1 MNWVD
6 FFVDAAMVIGIPLTV
21 IGIYFLIVALFSL
34 KKEVRYKASAPEKKF
49 AVVIAARN
57 EAAVIGKLVDSLRS
71 QKYPKELYKI
81 FVVPNNCTDN
91 TEEVARRH
99 GAEIVHCT
107 VPVKTKGEV
116 LHHALPKI
124 MNGFDSICVF
134 DADNIVDENFLAE
147 MNNAFCAGAKCAQ
160 GYRDSKNPYTNWL
173 SGSYTLYYKM
183 INFIQNRARSNA
195 KLSALING
203 TGFAV
208 SCDLINQIGG
218 WNTKTLVEDL
228 EFSVNCILAGEKVH
242 WVPAALTYD
251 EHPVK
256 FGQSVTQRKRWTSGT
271 LHVSA
276 LYIPKFFKAFR
287 KQKKFAFLDALLVLC
302 LPYVQ
307 LLSMFLAVVTALP
320 FIIEGFTKPVGYQKV
335 LEFIGIPLALSY
347 VGLSLG
353 CVILSFIKPKMTM
366 GITKG
371 VLSFWIFMAT
381 WIPIQ
386 ILCAIKRTTT
396 WKQIDHT
403 GNVSSRS
410 VNKQQYKATQ
420 QSQEQRRSRKIA
432 SVRVD

>member
-1 MNWVD
+1 MDWVD

-49 AVVIAARN
+49 AIVIAARN

-81 FVVPNNCTDN
+81 FVVPNNCEDN
-91 TEEVARRH
+91 TEDVARRH

-107 VPVKTKGEV
+107 EPVKTKGEV
-116 LHHALPKI
+116 LHNALPQI
-124 MNGFDSICVF
+124 MDGFDAVCVF

-147 MNNAFCAGAKCAQ
+147 MNNAFCAGVKCAQ

-173 SGSYTLYYKM
+173 SSSYTLYYKM

-208 SCDLINQIGG
+208 SCDLIRQIGG

-228 EFSVNCILAGEKVH
+228 EFSIHCILAGEKVH

-276 LYIPKFFKAFR
+276 MYIPKFLKALKKER
-287 KQKKFAFLDALLVLC
+287 KYPLFDALLVLC

-307 LLSMFLAVVTALP
+307 LLSMLVAVITALP
-320 FIIEGFTKPVGYQKV
+320 IIIAGFTEPDGFEGIMWY
-335 LEFIGIPLALSY
+335 IGIPLALSY
-347 VGLSLG
+347 IGLSAG
-353 CVILSFIKPKMTM
+353 CIILSCIKPKMNT
-366 GITKG
+366 GIAKG
-371 VLSFWIFMAT
+371 VFSFWIFMAT

-386 ILCAIKRTTT
+386 IWCLIKRTKT
-396 WKQIDHT
+396 WKQIKHT
-403 GNVSSRS
+403 GNVSNPYQTSSQNKEKSR
-410 VNKQQYKATQ
+410 T
-420 QSQEQRRSRKIA
+420 RKIA
-432 SVRVD
+432 PVSVD

>member
-21 IGIYFLIVALFSL
+21 IGIYFFIVALFSL
-34 KKEVRYKASAPEKKF
+34 KKEVRYKSAAPEKKF

-91 TEEVARRH
+91 TEDVARRH

-107 VPVKTKGEV
+107 EPVKTKGEV
-116 LHHALPKI
+116 LHYALPKI
-124 MNGFDSICVF
+124 MDGFDAVCIF
-134 DADNIVDENFLAE
+134 DADNIVDEYFLAE
-147 MNNAFCAGAKCAQ
+147 MNNAFCSGAKCAQ
-160 GYRDSKNPYTNWL
+160 GFRDSKNPYTNWL
-173 SGSYTLYYKM
+173 SASYTLYYKM

-208 SCDLINQIGG
+208 SVDLINELGG

-228 EFSVNCILAGEKVH
+228 EFSVQCILAGEKVH
-242 WVPAALTYD
+242 WVPKALTYD
-251 EHPVK
+251 EHPVR

-287 KQKKFAFLDALLVLC
+287 KDKKYPFMDGLLVLC

-307 LLSMFLAVVTALP
+307 LLSMLMTV
-320 FIIEGFTKPVGYQKV
+320 IIASPIIINSFTESDGVEKM
-335 LEFIGIPLALSY
+335 LEYIGIPFLLSY
-347 VGLSLG
+347 VGLSAG
-353 CVILSFIKPKMTM
+353 CAILAFIKPKM
-366 GITKG
+366 GIGIVKG
-371 VLSFWIFMAT
+371 VLSFWVFMAT

-386 ILCAIKRTTT
+386 ILCAIRRTKT

-403 GNVSSRS
+403 GNVSRPYQIQ
-410 VNKQQYKATQ
+410 NK
-420 QSQEQRRSRKIA
+420 EQRTTRKIA
-432 SVRVD
+432 PVRAE